1 MYFWNIE
8 KLKAQLIERPLT
20 DKETLPYVI
29 AYALIYAIIFEL
41 VNFAYSIPPDLATK
55 SEAYGISDFLY
66 FIFYLIVIIFSTK
79 WIFNKNRVY
88 NENYFLQRYT
98 ALGWVVMIR
107 VTVFLTIFVLLL
119 AIITLILGWDADRVF
134 ESDKFGYI
142 AFVMTYFVYF
152 LYFWYFGKHISDVA
166 QKATYHQ
173 EQT

>member
-1 MYFWNIE
+1 MYFWNIK

-29 AYALIYAIIFEL
+29 ATSLIYTFVFEL
-41 VNFAYSIPPDLATK
+41 MYFAFSLPPDLMVE
-55 SEAYGISDFLY
+55 SEAYGISDFAS
-66 FIFYLIVIIFSTK
+66 FIVSLIVIIFGSK
-79 WIFNKNRVY
+79 WIFNKNKVY

-107 VTVFLTIFVLLL
+107 ITVFLTL
-119 AIITLILGWDADRVF
+119 AILILGILFGIIGWDIEKMFDSNLF
-134 ESDKFGYI
+134 LYFI
-142 AFVMTYFVYF
+142 TAFFY
-152 LYFWYFGKHISDVA
+152 LIYFWYFGKHISEVA